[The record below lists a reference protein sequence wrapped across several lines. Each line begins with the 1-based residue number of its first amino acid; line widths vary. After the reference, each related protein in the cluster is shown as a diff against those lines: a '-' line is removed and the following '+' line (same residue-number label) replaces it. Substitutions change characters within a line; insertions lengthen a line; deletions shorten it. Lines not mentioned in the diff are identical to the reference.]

1 MVAMVFV
8 LLNIGLCNGGKTS
21 PYVRKL
27 YASEDLPKDTFPSPP
42 GYNAPEQVLS
52 STFFRVLLLFFH
64 VFFSN
69 QKGSSYIEMFSIRS
83 HIFYLKS
90 TDCLYFSTQDYLF

>member
-1 MVAMVFV
+1 MNALWMVAMVFV

-52 STFFRVLLLFFH
+52 SAFFRVLLLFFH
-64 VFFSN
+64 VFLAIKKVLHTLKCF
-69 QKGSSYIEMFSIRS
+69 RLDL
-83 HIFYLKS
+83 IF
-90 TDCLYFSTQDYLF
+90 FI

>member
-1 MVAMVFV
+1 MSALWMVAMVFV

-42 GYNAPEQVLS
+42 GFNAPEQVLS
-52 STFFRVLLLFFH
+52 STFFMFFLAIKKFLH
-64 VFFSN
+64 ALKFFFFS
-69 QKGSSYIEMFSIRS
+69 
-83 HIFYLKS
+83 YLK
-90 TDCLYFSTQDYLF
+90 FEIKIIFM

>member
-1 MVAMVFV
+1 MSALWMVAMVFV

-42 GYNAPEQVLS
+42 GFNAPEQVLS
-52 STFFRVLLLFFH
+52 STFFMFFLAIKK
-64 VFFSN
+64 F
-69 QKGSSYIEMFSIRS
+69 
-83 HIFYLKS
+83 
-90 TDCLYFSTQDYLF
+90 LYAL

>member
-1 MVAMVFV
+1 MGSKNMGALWMVAMVFV

-52 STFFRVLLLFFH
+52 STFFRVLLLFFR
-64 VFFSN
+64 VFLAIKKFLHTL
-69 QKGSSYIEMFSIRS
+69 KCFRS
-83 HIFYLKS
+83 DLIF
-90 TDCLYFSTQDYLF
+90 FI